1 MKTILSLDS
10 SEISN
15 KVLERDINEYG
26 VKHNETFTFIATTK
40 PTQTFFQLGQKDIDI
55 LLIDISSEKYD
66 GLAILKEIKELN
78 IRQPKVIAVTILED
92 HYFRYEALKLKVFRY
107 IYKPYDNKEIH
118 EALDKFFDKNYY
130 AKKVNREDHF
140 INVQDIENPEYIGNS
155 TDSEDELVV
164 KDFFEKH
171 KQISAKQF
179 LKKYEGWGINTDELD
194 ELEFALERVLLNI
207 LHNND
212 FQAAIPDIVIMLETY
227 NSFLY
232 TFEEFDELSKVVY
245 AIMILLRDL
254 ELEKITNQ
262 VMVARLIVTTLQDL
276 VDWKEG
282 VFSDQSIDDVYYIND
297 VILNNYVQIQDLVS

>member
-15 KVLERDINEYG
+15 KVLQRDIEEYG
-26 VKHNETFTFIATTK
+26 VIQNKNFTFIATSR
-40 PTQTFFQLGQKDIDI
+40 PTQTFFCLGKQEIDI
-55 LLIDISSEKYD
+55 LLIDISSQNYD
-66 GLAILKEIKELN
+66 GLAILKEIKELD
-78 IRQPKVIAVTILED
+78 IRQPKVIAVTVLED
-92 HYFRYEALKLKVFRY
+92 HYFRYEALKQKVFRY
-107 IYKPYDNKEIH
+107 IYKPYDNKEVH
-118 EALDKFFDKNYY
+118 EALDKFFDVNYY

-140 INVQDIENPEYIGNS
+140 INIGDIDNPDEMQNS
-155 TDSEDELVV
+155 SLEEDKTIVRH
-164 KDFFEKH
+164 FFEKH

-179 LKKYEGWGINTDELD
+179 LKKYDGWGLNTDELD

-212 FQAAIPDIVIMLETY
+212 FQAALPDIVTMLESY

-254 ELEKITNQ
+254 DFDEVSNHI
-262 VMVARLIVTTLQDL
+262 MVARLIVTTLQDL

-282 VFSDQSIDDVYYIND
+282 VFTDQSIDDVYYIND
-297 VILNNYVQIQDLVS
+297 VILNSYVQIQDLVS

>member
-15 KVLERDINEYG
+15 KVLQRDIEEYG
-26 VKHNETFTFIATTK
+26 VINNEQFNFIATTK
-40 PTQTFFQLGQKDIDI
+40 PTQTFFHLGKSGIDI
-55 LLIDISSEKYD
+55 LLIDISSEKYN
-66 GLAILKEIKELN
+66 GLEILKEIKELD

-92 HYFRYEALKLKVFRY
+92 HYFRYEALKQKVFRY

-118 EALDKFFDKNYY
+118 EALDKFFDVNYY

-140 INVQDIENPEYIGNS
+140 INVGDIENPNNTQNS
-155 TDSEDELVV
+155 SEEEDETVV
-164 KDFFEKH
+164 RTFFEKH

-179 LKKYEGWGINTDELD
+179 LKKYEGWGLNTDDLD

-212 FQAAIPDIVIMLETY
+212 FQSALPDIVTMLETY

-245 AIMILLRDL
+245 AIMILLR
-254 ELEKITNQ
+254 ELEFENVSNQ
-262 VMVARLIVTTLQDL
+262 IMVSRLIVTTLQDL

-282 VFSDQSIDDVYYIND
+282 VFTDQSVDDVYYIND
-297 VILNNYVQIQDLVS
+297 VVLNSYVQIQDLVT

>member
-1 MKTILSLDS
+1 MKTVLSLDS
-10 SEISN
+10 SVISN
-15 KVLERDINEYG
+15 KVLEQDIKEYG
-26 VKHNETFTFIATTK
+26 VKHNEEFNFISTTQ
-40 PTQTFFQLGQKDIDI
+40 PEDTLECLSTTDIDI
-55 LLIDISSEKYD
+55 LLIDISSEKYN
-66 GLAILKEIKELN
+66 GLDVLKEIKQLN
-78 IRQPKVIAVTILED
+78 IRQPKIIAVTILED

-130 AKKVNREDHF
+130 SKKLNREEHF
-140 INVQDIENPEYIGNS
+140 INVDDIENPKHLHTLSQEE
-155 TDSEDELVV
+155 TDLLIKS
-164 KDFFEKH
+164 FFEKH

-179 LKKYEGWGINTDELD
+179 LKKYEGWGLNTDELD

-212 FQAAIPDIVIMLETY
+212 FQSALPDIVRMLETY

-254 ELEKITNQ
+254 QLENVTNQ
-262 VMVARLIVTTLQDL
+262 VMVSRLIVTTLQDL
-276 VDWKEG
+276 VDWKEA
-282 VFSDQSIDDVYYIND
+282 VFSDQNTDDVYYIND
-297 VILNNYVQIQDLVS
+297 VILNSYVQIQDLVT

>member
-1 MKTILSLDS
+1 MKTILSLDN

-15 KVLERDINEYG
+15 KVLERDIMEYAIKNNEQ
-26 VKHNETFTFIATTK
+26 FSFIATTK
-40 PTQTFFQLGQKDIDI
+40 PTQAFFQLGKQAIDV

-66 GLAILKEIKELN
+66 ALSILKEIKQLD

-107 IYKPYDNKEIH
+107 VYKPYDNKEIH

-140 INVQDIENPEYIGNS
+140 INVGDIENPDYIGKS
-155 TDSEDELVV
+155 TDAEDKIIV
-164 KDFFEKH
+164 KAFFEKH

-179 LKKYEGWGINTDELD
+179 LKKYEGWGLNTEELD
-194 ELEFALERVLLNI
+194 ELEFSLERVLLNI

-212 FQAAIPDIVIMLETY
+212 FQAAIPDIVTMLETY

-254 ELEKITNQ
+254 KLENITNQ
-262 VMVARLIVTTLQDL
+262 VMVSRLIVTTLQDL

-282 VFSDQSIDDVYYIND
+282 VFSDQNIDDVYYIND
-297 VILNNYVQIQDLVS
+297 VILNSYVQIQDLIS